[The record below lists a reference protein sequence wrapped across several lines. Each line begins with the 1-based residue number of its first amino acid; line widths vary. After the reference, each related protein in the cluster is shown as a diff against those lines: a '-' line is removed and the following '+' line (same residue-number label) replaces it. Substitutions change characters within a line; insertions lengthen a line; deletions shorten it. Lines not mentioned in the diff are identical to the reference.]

1 MSTVLTSPAVAERPP
16 RSGLQRAWLAL
27 RLLVPVAVVG
37 YLLSTVPLHE
47 TLVSLRSI
55 RPQVLAEA
63 AAIALAGMLMAAL
76 RWRLL
81 FTACD
86 MAERPSIA
94 QLLRLHLIG
103 FFYNTFVP
111 GGVGGEVVRAIA
123 TRPLFGERG
132 FAGALGLVM
141 LERVLGLAG
150 MLILVAGTFSLFPLG
165 QIPNVMLFSTIG
177 LCAAAAAVFG
187 IATASRIARFLPGP
201 LARIAGALPT
211 VRYVRPFLNALALS
225 VGTHCAGVV
234 VGHLLVVSV
243 AGDVAFTDSLVV
255 MPLIGAAQYFPL
267 SVGGV
272 GVREVSFVLFYGLVG
287 VPKATAF
294 AASLA
299 YTGVFWSVAALGG
312 VLQVLRPLGVQTR
325 R

>member
-1 MSTVLTSPAVAERPP
+1 MSSVVTSPAIETTPR

-37 YLLSTVPLHE
+37 YLLASVPLHE
-47 TLVSLRSI
+47 TLSSLAAITPR
-55 RPQVLAEA
+55 VLAL
-63 AAIALAGMLMAAL
+63 ALAVALLGMVLATL

-81 FTACD
+81 FTACGI
-86 MAERPSIA
+86 AERPGFG
-94 QLLRLHLIG
+94 QLFRLHLIG
-103 FFYNTFVP
+103 FFYNTCVP

-123 TRPLFGERG
+123 TRPLFGARG

-150 MLILVAGTFSLFPLG
+150 MLILVAGSFSLFPLG

-177 LCAAAAAVFG
+177 LGIAAAAVFG

-201 LARIAGALPT
+201 LARLAAALPT
-211 VRYVRPFLNALALS
+211 VERVRPFLFALGLS
-225 VGTHCAGVV
+225 VLTHCTMIVT
-234 VGHLLVVSV
+234 GHLLVGSLAEHVR
-243 AGDVAFTDSLVV
+243 FTDSMVV
-255 MPLIGAAQYFPL
+255 MPLIGASQYFPL

-272 GVREVSFVLFYGLVG
+272 GVREAAFVLLYGLVG
-287 VPKATAF
+287 VQKPVAL

-299 YTGVFWSVAALGG
+299 STGVYWAVAAIGG
-312 VLQVLRPLGVQTR
+312 LLHLMRPLR
-325 R
+325 IDARS